1 MNTNEIIRLLRDFQ
15 KLRFDLFKESQIS
28 TLGKKIE
35 TLYEA
40 TENEVKT
47 LEIGIQISN
56 LSQTYHPN
64 YFNEK
69 LKIENIAK
77 PPKTKD
83 VTILEKYLEKLKHIY
98 TKYESELNIRLAKLK
113 KILRAQDNESIQIL
127 TNCTEEEL
135 VDLELIAN
143 VKLRKEIFS
152 YKQAKLLANQNKKT
166 LSDFK
171 KAEKKILS
179 ILSKI
184 KIVRE
189 TGLRE

>member
-40 TENEVKT
+40 TENEVKI

-83 VTILEKYLEKLKHIY
+83 VTILEKYLEKLKSIY
-98 TKYESELNIRLAKLK
+98 SKYESELNIRLAKLK
-113 KILRAQDNESIQIL
+113 KIQRAHDNESIQIL
-127 TNCTEEEL
+127 INCTEEEL
-135 VDLELIAN
+135 TDLELIAN
-143 VKLRKEIFS
+143 IKFRKEISS
-152 YKQAKLLANQNKKT
+152 YKQANLVANQNNKT

-189 TGLRE
+189 TGLHE

>member
-143 VKLRKEIFS
+143 VKLRKEISS